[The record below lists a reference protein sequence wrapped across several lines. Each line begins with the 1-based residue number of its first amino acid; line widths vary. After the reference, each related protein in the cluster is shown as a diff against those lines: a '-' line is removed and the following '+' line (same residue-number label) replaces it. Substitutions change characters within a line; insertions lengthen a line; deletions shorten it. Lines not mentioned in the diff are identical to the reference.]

1 MSPEK
6 KSKFTP
12 RTLRVILALLLVL
25 ILGSSAAGFIYVQQE
40 LRGYAKEISRKKI
53 DANASNSTISTLKK
67 VENELRGY
75 GDVKEK
81 IQGLRANDE
90 LPEFRLTDEV
100 TKIAARNNIP
110 ISNLSIGDGTAA
122 GTPPTAG
129 GAATP
134 TTPTTPVTGST
145 SNAKTIALTVNF
157 GPVSDY
163 KNYLQFLYDIEQN
176 IPKMRVKSVSVNSG
190 SSAPTDPSSS
200 SSSSSTNQSSSSS
213 SGVNIQPITIELY
226 VQ

>member
-12 RTLRVILALLLVL
+12 RTLRVVLALLLVI

-110 ISNLSIGDGTAA
+110 ISNLSIGDGTA

-163 KNYLQFLYDIEQN
+163 KDYLQFLYDIEQN
-176 IPKMRVKSVSVNSG
+176 IPKMRVKSVSVSSG
-190 SSAPTDPSSS
+190 GASTDT
-200 SSSSSTNQSSSSS
+200 SSSSSTGQSSSPAS
-213 SGVNIQPITIELY
+213 SGLNIQPITIELY
-226 VQ
+226 IQ